1 MKKETTKGRSRK
13 RKTNPFL
20 QNLLYTCRREYRRAL
35 SVGLTVAMMCNSTGM
50 GMLTSYADTEDDD
63 TFWISYMVDPLGGAE
78 IIGKEEVK
86 AGDDLVFTIVP
97 EDGYE
102 IEEVLINGEDYEDYY
117 AEYVENE
124 IATASNATASN
135 ATASNAV
142 ATASNAT
149 PSDADYADGMTCYLF
164 DIDDNVDVEIKMI
177 GQGGTYT
184 QELDSAVIT
193 AEVPEGAFLEN
204 VELVAREVESGTAE
218 YEDIRTMLA
227 DNGFETVFFTAYD
240 VKFVNAD
247 DQEVEPMEAVTV
259 TIESPGVMVLDAMDT
274 ATEDKIVHIHDDVVT
289 ELSDAEITIDEETQN
304 EVVMV
309 SVDQF
314 SYLVRATSTVAEN
327 TLTVDASAAEEVA
340 GVVYQNIQNAI
351 DYIVGLENSEGWT
364 INVKAGEYERFT
376 VPHWNKSGIAD
387 LSIIGESEE
396 SVIVNVLNEAYTTDA
411 LIDNGGI
418 NIYGKGV
425 TLANMTIKA
434 GTVKQ
439 AWDDAAISTNHGM
452 NGGKDIYLSVKN
464 CTLIGPGIGNGA
476 TYGIFW
482 ACSGVEVNNCEIS
495 GFANAIEYMNDGYN
509 IPAGETYKFTNNTIT
524 GASFAIHGY
533 MGGGNGGGTL
543 LIANNTVTGTKDLRS
558 KVIAQ
563 DNTTNSFVVDIKNN
577 EFENVVVGLVNLQ
590 DDGDII
596 SDVFAN
602 NTLGD
607 GCFYVEAIEPGTI
620 EFYTTF
626 QAPEENEGYWALTG
640 LEDFDVDWG
649 KNPDGS
655 TAYIKEI
662 IAKANEA
669 GSHTLSIT
677 GIDENN
683 LIKTFTWFK
692 DGIYWVSDPTPEL
705 PDVDI
710 PDSVDWERSKSK
722 EATNLDENYESDVTL
737 SLPSA
742 SYKGNLDVA
751 FVLDGSTS
759 TDEKDLAKAAAGLL
773 DELAKIENLTV
784 KASLTVFGGRQ
795 PILEQTELLDICV
808 EENRANLQEMLT
820 DEKYDGMKDEQG
832 KSIRSGSNLQA
843 GVDTARNIL
852 NADTDVDAEDK
863 YLILL
868 TDGGA
873 RMWWDGENS
882 LSQTYDTNNGS
893 AASSIFWN
901 SNSDAF
907 ARWMSKKIS
916 WRSFSDIWAAGQS
929 GIAVDA
935 YGMTEA
941 QRESV
946 AAEAIQA
953 VRVDKTAKFEDFG
966 IASWE
971 TVTSDTGLGAN
982 YFTTYEVA
990 LYNAAKSIV
999 AGSNG
1004 ANIILVSYPY
1014 YKNSSDWGNTV
1025 YDFTNDFKNWLS
1037 DNGYVTQY
1045 NSEDATGE
1053 VIFDKVKDELIQVV
1067 DSGSKVKDVIGKTA
1081 EYDFD
1086 FLNRTDRLKLTVDG
1100 EVLPV
1105 TAITEGLA
1113 AGETAR
1119 YGFGDANGSKYGVTY
1134 PFVLH
1139 YYDETSD
1146 DADEYFIWDI
1156 NVPVTKDKTVQLTYG
1171 VKLTNP
1177 KTEAGT
1183 YGEYDRFGTE
1193 GKTELYTN
1201 NSAVLY
1207 PVDSNQDHLNP
1218 EAFEKP
1224 TVSYEV
1230 KPEAPT
1236 PDPDTAT
1243 VHIQKVSKSTG
1254 KDLSGAT
1261 LVLKDSDGN
1270 VISTFVT
1277 DGTIKTFD
1285 LEPGTYVL
1293 SETKAPSGYKTASD
1307 ITFTVEAGETKT
1319 IVMEDPKKSSG
1330 GGGGGNGGGGGSS
1343 TPSGGTTSG
1352 GPGTV
1357 TIVDEFVPTTK
1368 AEIEETETPLG
1379 ALPKTGQET
1388 GNMLMLLL
1396 SGMMMAAYAV
1406 VTKKKEQDN

>member
-476 TYGIFW
+476 TYAVFW

-705 PDVDI
+705 PDVEI
-710 PDSVDWERSKSK
+710 PDGVDWERSKSK
-722 EATNLDENYESDVTL
+722 EATNLDEKYESDVTL

-751 FVLDGSTS
+751 FVFDGSTS
-759 TDEKDLAKAAAGLL
+759 TDEDDLASAAAGLL
-773 DELAKIENLTV
+773 EELAGMENLNV
-784 KASLTVFGGRQ
+784 KASLTVLGGSV
-795 PILEQTELLDICV
+795 PVLETTELLSISD
-808 EENRANLQEMLT
+808 EANLQLLK
-820 DEKYDGMKDEQG
+820 EKIQDPSYDGMSG
-832 KSIRSGSNLQA
+832 RSESNIQA
-843 GVDTARNIL
+843 GVETARDIL
-852 NADTDVDAEDK
+852 NADTEVDDEDK
-863 YLILL
+863 YLIILS
-868 TDGGA
+868 DGA
-873 RMWWDGENS
+873 ACMWYQDGEAYSKAYTANES
-882 LSQTYDTNNGS
+882 NKL
-893 AASSIFWN
+893 FWN
-901 SNSDAF
+901 SNED
-907 ARWMSKKIS
+907 WMERHERGKITP
-916 WRSFSDIWAAGQS
+916 RSFGDVWNAN
-929 GIAVDA
+929 VDLVSA
-935 YGMTEA
+935 YKMSVTEKDTVTDA
-941 QRESV
+941 KNDD
-946 AAEAIQA
+946 
-953 VRVDKTAKFEDFG
+953 RV
-966 IASWE
+966 ASWD
-971 TVTSDTGLGAN
+971 VVKSASD
-982 YFTTYEVA
+982 YYSTYEVA
-990 LYNAAKSIV
+990 TYYAAKSIM
-999 AGSNG
+999 AARSE
-1004 ANIILVSYPY
+1004 ANVIMVTYPY
-1014 YKNSSDWGNTV
+1014 HDDKTYGKYIESFKAWL
-1025 YDFTNDFKNWLS
+1025 NDQGISRYN
-1037 DNGYVTQY
+1037 YVTTEG
-1045 NSEDATGE
+1045 NEAAMAAS
-1053 VIFDKVKDELIQVV
+1053 VFSKVKDELIQVV

-1218 EAFEKP
+1218 EPFEKP

-1230 KPEAPT
+1230 KTDSPTPT
-1236 PDPDTAT
+1236 PDPDTAI

-1330 GGGGGNGGGGGSS
+1330 GGGGGGGGSSSS

-1357 TIVDEFVPTTK
+1357 TIVDEFVPTTRV
-1368 AEIEETETPLG
+1368 EIEEAETPLG

-1406 VTKKKEQDN
+1406 ITKKKERDN

>member
-117 AEYVENE
+117 AEYVEDE

-476 TYGIFW
+476 TYAVFW

-563 DNTTNSFVVDIKNN
+563 DNTTDSFVVDIKNN

-596 SDVFAN
+596 SDVFVN

-649 KNPDGS
+649 QNPDGS

-705 PDVDI
+705 PDVVI

-722 EATNLDENYESDVTL
+722 EATNLDEKYESDVTL

-751 FVLDGSTS
+751 FVFDGSTS
-759 TDEKDLAKAAAGLL
+759 TDEDDLASAAAGLL
-773 DELAKIENLTV
+773 EELAGMENLNV
-784 KASLTVFGGRQ
+784 KASLTVLGGSV
-795 PILEQTELLDICV
+795 PVLETTELLSISD
-808 EENRANLQEMLT
+808 EANLQLLK
-820 DEKYDGMKDEQG
+820 EKIQDPSYDGMSG
-832 KSIRSGSNLQA
+832 RSGSNIQA
-843 GVDTARNIL
+843 GVETARDIL
-852 NADTDVDAEDK
+852 NADTEVDDEDK
-863 YLILL
+863 YLIILS
-868 TDGGA
+868 DGAA
-873 RMWWDGENS
+873 RMWYQDGEAYSKAYTANES
-882 LSQTYDTNNGS
+882 NKL
-893 AASSIFWN
+893 FWN
-901 SNSDAF
+901 SNED
-907 ARWMSKKIS
+907 WMERHERGKITP
-916 WRSFSDIWAAGQS
+916 RSFGDVWNAN
-929 GIAVDA
+929 VDLVSA
-935 YGMTEA
+935 YKMSVTEKDTVTDA
-941 QRESV
+941 KNDD
-946 AAEAIQA
+946 
-953 VRVDKTAKFEDFG
+953 RV
-966 IASWE
+966 ASWD
-971 TVTSDTGLGAN
+971 VVKSASD
-982 YFTTYEVA
+982 YYSTYEVA
-990 LYNAAKSIV
+990 TYYAAKSIM
-999 AGSNG
+999 AARSE
-1004 ANIILVSYPY
+1004 ANVIMVTYPY
-1014 YKNSSDWGNTV
+1014 HDDKTYGKYIESFKAWL
-1025 YDFTNDFKNWLS
+1025 NDQGISRYN
-1037 DNGYVTQY
+1037 YVTTEG
-1045 NSEDATGE
+1045 NEAAMAAS
-1053 VIFDKVKDELIQVV
+1053 VFSKVKDELIQVV

-1113 AGETAR
+1113 EGETAR

-1193 GKTELYTN
+1193 GKPELYTN

-1207 PVDSNQDHLNP
+1207 PVDSNQDHLSP
-1218 EAFEKP
+1218 EPFEKP

-1261 LVLKDSDGN
+1261 LVLKDADGN

-1285 LEPGTYVL
+1285 LDPGTYVL

-1330 GGGGGNGGGGGSS
+1330 GGGGGGGGSSSS

-1357 TIVDEFVPTTK
+1357 TIVDEFVPTTRV
-1368 AEIEETETPLG
+1368 EIEEAETPLG

-1406 VTKKKEQDN
+1406 ITKKKERDN

>member
-117 AEYVENE
+117 AEYVEDE

-476 TYGIFW
+476 TYAVFW

-649 KNPDGS
+649 QNPDGS

-705 PDVDI
+705 PDVVI

-722 EATNLDENYESDVTL
+722 EATNLDEKYESDVTL

-751 FVLDGSTS
+751 FVFDGSTS
-759 TDEKDLAKAAAGLL
+759 TDEDDLASAAAGLL
-773 DELAKIENLTV
+773 EELAGMENLNV
-784 KASLTVFGGRQ
+784 KASLTVLGGSV
-795 PILEQTELLDICV
+795 PVLETTELLSISD
-808 EENRANLQEMLT
+808 EANLQLLK
-820 DEKYDGMKDEQG
+820 EKIQDPSYDGMSG
-832 KSIRSGSNLQA
+832 RSGSNIQA
-843 GVDTARNIL
+843 GVETARDIL
-852 NADTDVDAEDK
+852 NADTEVDDEDK
-863 YLILL
+863 YLIILS
-868 TDGGA
+868 DGAA
-873 RMWWDGENS
+873 RMWYQDGEAYSKAYTANES
-882 LSQTYDTNNGS
+882 NKL
-893 AASSIFWN
+893 FWN
-901 SNSDAF
+901 SNED
-907 ARWMSKKIS
+907 WMERHERGKITP
-916 WRSFSDIWAAGQS
+916 RSFGDVWNAN
-929 GIAVDA
+929 VDLVSA
-935 YGMTEA
+935 YKMSVTEKDTVTDA
-941 QRESV
+941 KNDD
-946 AAEAIQA
+946 
-953 VRVDKTAKFEDFG
+953 RV
-966 IASWE
+966 ASWD
-971 TVTSDTGLGAN
+971 VVKSASD
-982 YFTTYEVA
+982 YYSTYEVA
-990 LYNAAKSIV
+990 TYYAAKSIM
-999 AGSNG
+999 AARSE
-1004 ANIILVSYPY
+1004 ANVIMVTYPY
-1014 YKNSSDWGNTV
+1014 HDDKTYGKYIESFKAWL
-1025 YDFTNDFKNWLS
+1025 NDQGISRYN
-1037 DNGYVTQY
+1037 YVTTEG
-1045 NSEDATGE
+1045 NEAAMAAS
-1053 VIFDKVKDELIQVV
+1053 VFSKVKDELIQVV

-1357 TIVDEFVPTTK
+1357 TIVDEFVPTTRV
-1368 AEIEETETPLG
+1368 EIEEAETPLG